1 MAGAMTFGCFRPR
14 DFVLPDGKRRA
25 ETLMLMLKQFN
36 T

>member
-1 MAGAMTFGCFRPR
+1 MTFGCFRPR

-25 ETLMLMLKQFN
+25 ETLMLMLMLKQFN